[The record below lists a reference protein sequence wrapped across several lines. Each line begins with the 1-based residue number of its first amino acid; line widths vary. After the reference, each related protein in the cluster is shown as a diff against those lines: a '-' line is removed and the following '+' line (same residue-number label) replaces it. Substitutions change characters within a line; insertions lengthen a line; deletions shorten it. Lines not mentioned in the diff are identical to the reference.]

1 MRTSIKTDLLLI
13 VLNFLKIF
21 DYNRDERL
29 GTWIQEDSKIK
40 HHLELSRSATTCS
53 NERITRTS
61 TTTFLAYAVLRPA
74 LRFSSDGAAYV
85 YYDYDWHTQKPWLG
99 GVPRIWPCY
108 PFMLQAIAITTCTP
122 SLSFPFT
129 ATICLQ
135 LLPQSHACSRGR
147 RSTRC
152 TVLLMHSLGCTLY

>member
-13 VLNFLKIF
+13 VLNFLKISTIIIGMK
-21 DYNRDERL
+21 DVS
-29 GTWIQEDSKIK
+29 TWTKEDSQAP
-40 HHLELSRSATTCS
+40 HELSRSATTCS
-53 NERITRTS
+53 NERTSRTS

-122 SLSFPFT
+122 ALSIPFT

-147 RSTRC
+147 RLTRC